1 MFTSQQ
7 LVGMQSLP
15 GCIGRIPDLV
25 GQWEESEAISRLGKK
40 PQMTEE
46 NSLWDR
52 LTVIGVWLTA
62 VGIFLSVQMLGE
74 LGVATE
80 RWLNTCDIP
89 EVRALWWGLKILIAI
104 LTSGI
109 AVLQGCVWGNRHR
122 LYCEIPGVICS
133 VIALITPGF
142 MWARS
147 KVFLVPSGNLVLT
160 KEMRNRNKKNII

>member
-52 LTVIGVWLTA
+52 LTVIGV
-62 VGIFLSVQMLGE
+62 
-74 LGVATE
+74 
-80 RWLNTCDIP
+80 
-89 EVRALWWGLKILIAI
+89 
-104 LTSGI
+104 
-109 AVLQGCVWGNRHR
+109 
-122 LYCEIPGVICS
+122 
-133 VIALITPGF
+133 
-142 MWARS
+142 
-147 KVFLVPSGNLVLT
+147 
-160 KEMRNRNKKNII
+160 